1 MSTKTQDA
9 ERETL
14 LDVLKI
20 ALGRLSLKGYES
32 DANELGARARAAID
46 ASAEPVVWRYFDGEG
61 NYQYR
66 EDAPSDS
73 SVYHASLYGRK
84 FEPLFTR
91 TNKKTLSDEQE
102 ESIIYAA
109 EWLSRSEDIGNRKH
123 AERLR
128 AIIAEMNK

>member
-1 MSTKTQDA
+1 MSTKTQDE
-9 ERETL
+9 EREA
-14 LDVLKI
+14 
-20 ALGRLSLKGYES
+20 ALNASGYNFGINVKL
-32 DANELGARARAAID
+32 AYRAGWNDRAALD
-46 ASAEPVVWRYFDGEG
+46 ESAEPVVWRYFDGEG

-91 TNKKTLSDEQE
+91 TSKKTLSDEQA
-102 ESIIYAA
+102 ESIGYAA